1 MNNFEDQKFE
11 GIDDPALKIPRGDY
25 EGCSFKNCNFS
36 DSDLSHYNFTE
47 CTFDACNLPMVKL
60 QKTSLNDVKFID
72 CKMLG
77 LDFEH
82 CSEYLFT
89 VYFEG
94 STLNFSSFIKRNLKK
109 TTFRNCILHE
119 VDFSSTD
126 LTSAVFAACDLSR
139 ARFEQTNL
147 EKADFRTSFNFAIN
161 PEINKLKK
169 AKFTLDGLPALLEK
183 YDLVIG

>member
-1 MNNFEDQKFE
+1 MNYFEDQKFE
-11 GIDDPALKIPRGDY
+11 GIDNSAKVVQGDY

-36 DSDLSHYNFTE
+36 DADFSHYKFTE
-47 CTFDACNLPMVKL
+47 CTFDGCNLSMVKL
-60 QKTSLNDVKFID
+60 MKTSFNDGRFID

-82 CSEYLFT
+82 CSEHLFS

-94 STLNFSSFIKRNLKK
+94 NTLNFSSFVSRNLKK
-109 TTFRNCILHE
+109 TTFKNCILHE
-119 VDFSSTD
+119 VDFTD
-126 LTSAVFAACDLSR
+126 ADLNSAVFAGCDLNR
-139 ARFEQTNL
+139 ARFEHTNL

-169 AKFTLDGLPALLEK
+169 AKFTLVGLPGLLDK
-183 YDLVIG
+183 YDLLIE